1 MENKEIKN
9 YEAVIILKGT
19 FTNEEYQ
26 EALEKVK
33 KYMKDLIEIE
43 KVEKIGL
50 KRLAYEVKQNSQ
62 GYYVVI
68 YFKSKVENIK
78 ELERFFRIDEN
89 VLKFI
94 IVKKDD

>member
-50 KRLAYEVKQNSQ
+50 KRLAYAVKQNSQ

-89 VLKFI
+89 F
-94 IVKKDD
+94 

>member
-1 MENKEIKN
+1 MENKKIKN

-26 EALEKVK
+26 EALVKVK

>member
-19 FTNEEYQ
+19 FTNEEYKK
-26 EALEKVK
+26 ALEKVK